1 MSFVLIKYVVSRKRA
16 RIDRELLAS
25 PKSYLIGKINYI
37 TSDTFKKLMES
48 CIFVLKEFLK
58 ERKEREE
65 IEVNEYLD

>member
-1 MSFVLIKYVVSRKRA
+1 MKYVVSRKRA
-16 RIDRELLAS
+16 RIDRELLFLAS
-25 PKSYLIGKINYI
+25 PKSSLIGKINYI

-65 IEVNEYLD
+65 IEVNECLD